1 MDTSTTQACGWR
13 DSRPITARWTSRRR
27 WSTLSA
33 ISRWPS
39 SSRMSM
45 TSQIRVSRTTLRAGV
60 ILQLARAGLTS
71 YPMASRERLQARMA
85 EIDLPEGNS
94 YRSKAKPPEARVEMV
109 ARGRISESPM
119 RRIRESI
126 FETSG
131 KQLVEFVIFDVLI
144 PQLKEG
150 ASTIFDRVLYGE
162 GRGHR
167 VTPYRK
173 AQSYVNYSRTSTDGS
188 ARDPKR
194 NLDTRKRVNHDFRD
208 IAFDDRSEAEL
219 ILERLGDCIEE
230 YDVATVGDFYAA
242 AGITADYTDQNWG
255 WTSLRDACVRR
266 TRAGYILDLPRPERV
281 DP

>member
-1 MDTSTTQACGWR
+1 
-13 DSRPITARWTSRRR
+13 
-27 WSTLSA
+27 
-33 ISRWPS
+33 
-39 SSRMSM
+39 
-45 TSQIRVSRTTLRAGV
+45 
-60 ILQLARAGLTS
+60 
-71 YPMASRERLQARMA
+71 
-85 EIDLPEGNS
+85 
-94 YRSKAKPPEARVEMV
+94 MV
-109 ARGRISESPM
+109 ARGRISESPI

-131 KQLVEFVIFDVLI
+131 KQLMEFVIFDVLV
-144 PQLKEG
+144 PQVKEG
-150 ASTIFDRVLYGE
+150 LSSIVDRVLYGE

-167 VTPYRK
+167 VSPYRK
-173 AQSYVNYSRTSTDGS
+173 AQSYVNYSRASTDGS
-188 ARDPKR
+188 VRDPKR

-208 IAFDDRSEAEL
+208 ITFDDRSEAEL

>member
-1 MDTSTTQACGWR
+1 
-13 DSRPITARWTSRRR
+13 
-27 WSTLSA
+27 
-33 ISRWPS
+33 
-39 SSRMSM
+39 
-45 TSQIRVSRTTLRAGV
+45 
-60 ILQLARAGLTS
+60 
-71 YPMASRERLQARMA
+71 MA

-94 YRSKAKPPEARVEMV
+94 YRSKAKPPEPRVEMV

-188 ARDPKR
+188 VRDPKR

>member
-1 MDTSTTQACGWR
+1 M
-13 DSRPITARWTSRRR
+13 
-27 WSTLSA
+27 
-33 ISRWPS
+33 
-39 SSRMSM
+39 
-45 TSQIRVSRTTLRAGV
+45 
-60 ILQLARAGLTS
+60 
-71 YPMASRERLQARMA
+71 
-85 EIDLPEGNS
+85 
-94 YRSKAKPPEARVEMV
+94 
-109 ARGRISESPM
+109 
-119 RRIRESI
+119 
-126 FETSG
+126 
-131 KQLVEFVIFDVLI
+131 EFVIFDVLV
-144 PQLKEG
+144 PQVKEG
-150 ASTIFDRVLYGE
+150 LSSIVDRVLYGE
-162 GRGHR
+162 GHGHR

-188 ARDPKR
+188 VRDPKR
-194 NLDTRKRVNHDFRD
+194 NLGTRKRVNHDFRD

>member
-1 MDTSTTQACGWR
+1 
-13 DSRPITARWTSRRR
+13 
-27 WSTLSA
+27 
-33 ISRWPS
+33 
-39 SSRMSM
+39 
-45 TSQIRVSRTTLRAGV
+45 
-60 ILQLARAGLTS
+60 
-71 YPMASRERLQARMA
+71 MA

-94 YRSKAKPPEARVEMV
+94 YRSKAKPPEPRVEMV
-109 ARGRISESPM
+109 ARGRISESPI

-131 KQLVEFVIFDVLI
+131 KQLFEFVIFDVLV
-144 PQLKEG
+144 PQVKEG
-150 ASTIFDRVLYGE
+150 LSSIVDRVLYGE

-188 ARDPKR
+188 VRDPKR

>member
-1 MDTSTTQACGWR
+1 
-13 DSRPITARWTSRRR
+13 
-27 WSTLSA
+27 
-33 ISRWPS
+33 
-39 SSRMSM
+39 
-45 TSQIRVSRTTLRAGV
+45 
-60 ILQLARAGLTS
+60 
-71 YPMASRERLQARMA
+71 MA

-94 YRSKAKPPEARVEMV
+94 YRSKAKPPEPRVEMV
-109 ARGRISESPM
+109 ARGRISESPI

-131 KQLVEFVIFDVLI
+131 KQLLEFVIFDVLV
-144 PQLKEG
+144 PQVKDGL
-150 ASTIFDRVLYGE
+150 SSIIDRVLYGE

-167 VTPYRK
+167 VGPYRK

-188 ARDPKR
+188 VRDPKR

-266 TRAGYILDLPRPERV
+266 TRAGSSSPRAGGSVKTIKRKRSHHEKHNQCQFPERNQEGLCLPGIPSPQAGPYPALPAPKGV
-281 DP
+281 GPDDRHSGPSNC